1 MTCGKFRN
9 IRYCCHEFWI
19 IEYDISTSVYWL
31 CVWLCVR
38 VCVRVC
44 VCVCFVCVCVCE
56 CVCVCVC
63 MGVYMFVFVCVCVCV
78 CVGVGCVWG
87 YKNYVWQKDSLVPAN
102 MKLLKFKA
110 WHYSS
115 LRYVISIV
123 PVERIIKEIVRHC
136 IAFIVSIVT
145 AATYF
150 GYSHHQAVNV
160 RNVRTRTVQL
170 QPYL

>member
-115 LRYVISIV
+115 LRYVISID
-123 PVERIIKEIVRHC
+123 PVERIIKEIRSTLHGFYC
-136 IAFIVSIVT
+136 IDRDCSYIFRLCKVAIIRLLISEM
-145 AATYF
+145 
-150 GYSHHQAVNV
+150 
-160 RNVRTRTVQL
+160 
-170 QPYL
+170 